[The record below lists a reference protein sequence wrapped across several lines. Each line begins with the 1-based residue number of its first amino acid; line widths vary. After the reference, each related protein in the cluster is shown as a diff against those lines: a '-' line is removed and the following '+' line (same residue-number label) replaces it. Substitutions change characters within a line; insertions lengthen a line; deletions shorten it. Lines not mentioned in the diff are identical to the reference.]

1 MINCLSIL
9 NLFVLVW
16 KLLLKILTL
25 QKNFNIL
32 KPRFLA
38 LLSLEK
44 KFPSTHKAYIWR
56 VCLEHI
62 SK

>member
-25 QKNFNIL
+25 QNNSNIL
-32 KPRFLA
+32 KPRFYLFIIR
-38 LLSLEK
+38 EK
-44 KFPSTHKAYIWR
+44 VSFYSQSIYL
-56 VCLEHI
+56 VYM
-62 SK
+62 S